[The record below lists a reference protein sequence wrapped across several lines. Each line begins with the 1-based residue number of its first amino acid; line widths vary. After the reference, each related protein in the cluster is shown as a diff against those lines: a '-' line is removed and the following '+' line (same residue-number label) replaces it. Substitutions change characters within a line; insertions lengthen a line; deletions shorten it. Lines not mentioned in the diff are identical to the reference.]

1 VQVVERVSAALD
13 RPFNQHLHTQAWK
26 FFKVRPPAGS
36 SDPTATKADR
46 FSVGADLWYKKL
58 IEKIEGG
65 TRAKGTREGYDARYE
80 ITYCLR

>member
-1 VQVVERVSAALD
+1 VVGHGVAD
-13 RPFNQHLHTQAWK
+13 D
-26 FFKVRPPAGS
+26 PPRGDVDTS
-36 SDPTATKADR
+36 MDR

-58 IEKIEGG
+58 IEKIEDG